1 MRGGTRFEAPR
12 VPKFIVTQGAA
23 GKDDA
28 KKPKQD
34 DKARAKRHDGG
45 NARGFNEIILA
56 NKNTSAVQIQESVK
70 EKGFSAESHQQ
81 RSAAEIHS
89 HSPVAWITIM
99 WRYSVG
105 G

>member
-1 MRGGTRFEAPR
+1 MRGGTRFEALR

-45 NARGFNEIILA
+45 NTRGFNEIILA
-56 NKNTSAVQIQESVK
+56 NKNKSAVQIQESVR
-70 EKGFSAESHQQ
+70 FFRQNLISNTQQ
-81 RSAAEIHS
+81 RRFALTH
-89 HSPVAWITIM
+89 
-99 WRYSVG
+99 R
-105 G
+105 

>member
-45 NARGFNEIILA
+45 NARGFNKIILA
-56 NKNTSAVQIQESVK
+56 NKNTSAVQIQESVRFFK
-70 EKGFSAESHQQ
+70 QNLISNTQQ
-81 RSAAEIHS
+81 RRFALTH
-89 HSPVAWITIM
+89 
-99 WRYSVG
+99 R
-105 G
+105 